1 MSNLESE
8 AAIFQ
13 DRGRILVCR
22 TNGRS
27 LLDSIYIHP
36 AVLVGAGAVAS
47 IIQKLEI
54 TSDICSA
61 TKSR

>member
-1 MSNLESE
+1 M
-8 AAIFQ
+8 
-13 DRGRILVCR
+13 CR

-54 TSDICSA
+54 TSDIICGA